1 MVFLHWNMDYRKSI
15 LWLHKILGLLT
26 GVVVFIVAITGCCW
40 AFKDEIESLYT
51 DYKLVEK
58 QDEPILTPT
67 EVKDIGASIFP
78 NNTIHGSLFSNKNE
92 AIEVIFYD
100 AEPEFYQS
108 VFLNPYSGSIIHVE
122 DHLSGFF
129 SFILKGHMR
138 LWLPSGIGEQVVGA
152 SILMFIFIII
162 SGFILWIPKKRK
174 NLKQRLQFMWKPT
187 TRWKRKNFD
196 LHTIVGFYICSL
208 ALVLA
213 FTGTIMSYTWL
224 QYVVYK
230 STGGD
235 KVAVF
240 IIPENISGD
249 FKQNGETAPMDFLI
263 AKLQKELPNAE
274 NIELHY
280 PESESSS
287 IYIEISNTEGVY
299 YDSDF
304 RFFDQNTL
312 EEIETPGIYGKY
324 KNAEVG
330 EKILRMNYDIHI
342 GAIGGLAGKIIAFLV
357 SLLTA
362 TLPVTGVFL
371 WYGRKYKKEKP
382 TKVNALQASY

>member
-1 MVFLHWNMDYRKSI
+1 MNYKKSI
-15 LWLHKILGLLT
+15 LWLHKVLGLIT

-51 DYKLVEK
+51 DYKIVEK
-58 QDEPILTPT
+58 QDKPILTPT
-67 EVKDIGASIFP
+67 EVKNIGASIFP

-108 VFLNPYSGSIIHVE
+108 VFLNPYTGNIIHIE

-129 SFILKGHMR
+129 AFVLKGHMR
-138 LWLPSGIGEQVVGA
+138 LWLPKDIGEQVVGA
-152 SILMFIFIII
+152 SILVFIVIII

-196 LHTIVGFYICSL
+196 LHAIVGFYICSL
-208 ALVLA
+208 ALILA
-213 FTGTIMSYTWL
+213 FTGTIMSYAWL
-224 QYVVYK
+224 QYAVYK
-230 STGGD
+230 SVGGD
-235 KVAVF
+235 KVAAF
-240 IIPENISGD
+240 IIPENISGE
-249 FKQNGETAPMDFLI
+249 FKQDGDTVPMDFLV
-263 AKLQKELPNAE
+263 AKLQKELPHAQ

-280 PESESSS
+280 PESETSS
-287 IYIEISNTEGVY
+287 IYIEISNTDGIY

-312 EEIETPGIYGKY
+312 EEIETPGIYGSY
-324 KNAEVG
+324 KDAKVAD
-330 EKILRMNYDIHI
+330 KILRMNYDIHV
-342 GAIGGLAGKIIAFLV
+342 GAIGGLPGKIIAFLV

-362 TLPVTGVFL
+362 TLPVTGVLL
-371 WYGRKYKKEKP
+371 WYGRKYKKEKERKVP
-382 TKVNALQASY
+382 TLRVSY